1 MSTNE
6 YGREWTSTDRLPM
19 STNEY
24 GLGRMVFVL
33 GLGFWFGLEME
44 FGWMRLNAYG
54 LFKDEYGL
62 SKDEPG

>member
-1 MSTNE
+1 
-6 YGREWTSTDRLPM
+6 M

-33 GLGFWFGLEME
+33 GLGFGFGLEME